1 MSGPGVSAVSA
12 VSAAASTG
20 AGTGLTGL
28 SGWVADVMA
37 ALGAPGVGLMTL
49 LESVFPPIPSEVV
62 LPLAGFLAQQGRM
75 GLASV
80 LVASTLGSV
89 LGAVLLYEVARRI
102 GQRRAVALLARMP
115 LVDAEDADAATAWFV
130 RHGRAAVFFGRLV
143 PGVRSL
149 ISLPAGAARMPRGT
163 FLLYTTAGTVLWN
176 SLLVGAGYALGTRW
190 ESVQQYSGLLDRAV
204 IAAAV
209 VVVAWLVVRRVRKRS
224 AARRGPSSTPE
235 G

>member
-1 MSGPGVSAVSA
+1 MSALLSSGS
-12 VSAAASTG
+12 G

-75 GLASV
+75 GLGAV

-115 LVDAEDADAATAWFV
+115 LVDAEDADAATAWFL
-130 RHGRAAVFFGRLV
+130 RHGRVAVFFGRLV

-149 ISLPAGAARMPRGT
+149 ISLPAGAAQMPRGT
-163 FLLYTTAGTVLWN
+163 FLLFTTAGTVVWN
-176 SLLVGAGYALGTRW
+176 ALLVGAGYALGTQW
-190 ESVQQYSGLLDRAV
+190 ESVQQYSGLLDKVV
-204 IAAAV
+204 IAAVVAV
-209 VVVAWLVVRRVRKRS
+209 VLWLVVRRVRKRS
-224 AARRGPSSTPE
+224 AARRGPTPPRA

>member
-1 MSGPGVSAVSA
+1 VILAAVR
-12 VSAAASTG
+12 AATG
-20 AGTGLTGL
+20 EGSTGLTGL

-62 LPLAGFLAQQGRM
+62 LPLAGFLAEQGRM
-75 GLASV
+75 GLAAV
-80 LVASTLGSV
+80 LVTSTLGSV
-89 LGAVLLYEVARRI
+89 LGAVLLYGVARRI
-102 GQRRAVALLARMP
+102 GQRRSVALLARMP

-149 ISLPAGAARMPRGT
+149 ISLPAGAARMPLGT
-163 FLLYTTAGTVLWN
+163 FLLYTTAGTVVWN
-176 SLLVGAGYALGTRW
+176 ALLVGAGYALGTQW
-190 ESVQQYSGLLDRAV
+190 ESVQAYSGLLDRVV
-204 IAAAV
+204 IAAV
-209 VVVAWLVVRRVRKRS
+209 VAVVAWLVVRRVRKRRS
-224 AARRGPSSTPE
+224 ARRGPSPR

>member
-1 MSGPGVSAVSA
+1 MILAAVR
-12 VSAAASTG
+12 AATG
-20 AGTGLTGL
+20 EGSTGLTGL

-62 LPLAGFLAQQGRM
+62 LPLAGFLAEQGRM
-75 GLASV
+75 GLAAV
-80 LVASTLGSV
+80 LVTSTLGSV
-89 LGAVLLYEVARRI
+89 LGAVLLYGVARRI
-102 GQRRAVALLARMP
+102 GQRRSVALLARMP

-149 ISLPAGAARMPRGT
+149 ISLPAGAARMPLGT
-163 FLLYTTAGTVLWN
+163 FLLYTTAGTVVWN
-176 SLLVGAGYALGTRW
+176 ALLVGAGYALGTQW
-190 ESVQQYSGLLDRAV
+190 ESVQAYSGLLDRVV
-204 IAAAV
+204 IAAV
-209 VVVAWLVVRRVRKRS
+209 VAVVAWLVVRRVRKRRS
-224 AARRGPSSTPE
+224 ARRGPSPR

>member
-1 MSGPGVSAVSA
+1 MSGLLQAAGSASG
-12 VSAAASTG
+12 SG

-37 ALGAPGVGLMTL
+37 SLGAPGVGLMTL

-75 GLASV
+75 GLAAV

-89 LGAVLLYEVARRI
+89 LGALLLYEVARRI

-115 LVDAEDADAATAWFV
+115 LVDAEDADAATEWFL

-149 ISLPAGAARMPRGT
+149 ISLPAGAARMPMGT
-163 FLLYTTAGTVLWN
+163 FLVYTTAGTVLWN
-176 SLLVGAGYALGTRW
+176 SLLVGAGYALGTQW
-190 ESVQQYSGLLDRAV
+190 ESVERYSGLLDRAV
-204 IAAAV
+204 IAAVVAV
-209 VVVAWLVVRRVRKRS
+209 VVWLVVRRLRKRS
-224 AARRGPSSTPE
+224 AARRGPAPTPR